1 MNIINIDNNKSINI
15 NDNVCI
21 KDRNNKYKI
30 DLLKQDKLILI
41 INNIDSEMVINV
53 YDNFNLLLYGNIDN
67 KLNIKINIYNGSKLK
82 LNKITKNN
90 NSQEN
95 IEINLDS
102 NNSTIKFNCTYIGS
116 LKSNVLVNH
125 KFDNTTSNIVNH
137 AATNNSDIIININE
151 TVENG
156 IKNCK
161 LKQYTKILKI
171 DNSKVLIRP
180 ILNTRDYRVEA
191 FHSSIVTNINK
202 DDILYLM
209 SRGLNESE
217 SIKLIMDGFI
227 FSNIE
232 DAEDEI
238 SKIKEFLDI

>member
-41 INNIDSEMVINV
+41 INNIDSEIVINV

-67 KLNIKINIYNGSKLK
+67 KLDIKINIYNGSKLK

-116 LKSNVLVNH
+116 LKSN
-125 KFDNTTSNIVNH
+125 
-137 AATNNSDIIININE
+137 ADIIININE

-209 SRGLNESE
+209 SRGLNESD